1 MNFGKI
7 KEEVVNIFN
16 ICVNTKNI
24 TLLIL
29 AGSIYM
35 MVGGMLRYIL
45 PVYFKE
51 RGASFV
57 GLGFIYSLSHL
68 IPAIIQPIMGW
79 LSDRIGRRKI
89 IIGSVFL
96 TSTIFPMYM
105 YAKSTLGLGVV
116 HSLRNITERASTPAL
131 DAMIGDVT
139 SENERA
145 TVISVYGSIT
155 ALAFVIGS
163 LLSYLVLR
171 FWLGYKGLF
180 YIASIS
186 CFLSS
191 IVLFFKLKESIIRN
205 KVMPKKK
212 VVPNAFINFVSEV
225 KSYKK
230 IIYDRSLRGLFLYH
244 FFFSFALI
252 VYPIYFPILAREV
265 IKVEIEMI
273 PLLGLIGWL
282 VYALTQPF
290 AGRISDKMGKRKPL
304 IAAGLLLSMLSKT
317 MLGFSSSLTTMLV
330 SILLLEIA
338 HGIFRPVASALI
350 VDILPAHERGKYFGM
365 LGSTGVISFAI
376 APFCY
381 AFLANYSIRFV
392 FILATISYLL
402 ALISIIVLVTEKKK
416 E

>member
-1 MNFGKI
+1 MNSGKI

-24 TLLIL
+24 TLLIF

-35 MVGGMLRYIL
+35 MIGGMLRYIL
-45 PVYFKE
+45 PIYFKE

-57 GLGFIYSLSHL
+57 GLGFIYSLSYL

-105 YAKSTLGLGVV
+105 YAKSTLGLGIV
-116 HSLRNITERASTPAL
+116 HSLRNITERASMPAL

-191 IVLFFKLKESIIRN
+191 IVLFFKLKESIIRD
-205 KVMPKKK
+205 KVIQKKK
-212 VVPNAFINFVSEV
+212 GVPNAFINFVSEV

-230 IIYDRSLRGLFLYH
+230 IIHDRSLRGLFLYH

-252 VYPIYFPILAREV
+252 VYPIYFPIMAREV

-304 IAAGLLLSMLSKT
+304 IAAGLILSMLSKT

-338 HGIFRPVASALI
+338 HGIFRPVASALM
-350 VDILPAHERGKYFGM
+350 VDILPADERGKYFGM

-392 FILATISYLL
+392 FILSSISYLL
-402 ALISIIVLVTEKKK
+402 ALISILVLVTEKKK

>member
-57 GLGFIYSLSHL
+57 GLGFIYSLSYL

-212 VVPNAFINFVSEV
+212 GVPNAFINFVSEV

-230 IIYDRSLRGLFLYH
+230 II
-244 FFFSFALI
+244 
-252 VYPIYFPILAREV
+252 
-265 IKVEIEMI
+265 
-273 PLLGLIGWL
+273 
-282 VYALTQPF
+282 
-290 AGRISDKMGKRKPL
+290 
-304 IAAGLLLSMLSKT
+304 
-317 MLGFSSSLTTMLV
+317 SSS
-330 SILLLEIA
+330 
-338 HGIFRPVASALI
+338 
-350 VDILPAHERGKYFGM
+350 
-365 LGSTGVISFAI
+365 
-376 APFCY
+376 
-381 AFLANYSIRFV
+381 
-392 FILATISYLL
+392 
-402 ALISIIVLVTEKKK
+402 VLH
-416 E
+416 

>member
-35 MVGGMLRYIL
+35 LIGGMLRYIL

-57 GLGFIYSLSHL
+57 GLGFIYSLSCL
-68 IPAIIQPIMGW
+68 LPAVIQPIMGW

-105 YAKSTLGLGVV
+105 YAKSTLGLGIV
-116 HSLRNITERASTPAL
+116 HSLRNITERASMPAL

-155 ALAFVIGS
+155 ALVFVIGS

-205 KVMPKKK
+205 KVIQKKK
-212 VVPNAFINFVSEV
+212 DVPNAFINFVSEM

-273 PLLGLIGWL
+273 PLLGLVGWL

-290 AGRISDKMGKRKPL
+290 AGRISDRMGKRKPL
-304 IAAGLLLSMLSKT
+304 IAVGLLLSMLSKI

-338 HGIFRPVASALI
+338 HGIFRPIASALM

-381 AFLANYSIRFV
+381 AFLANHSIRFV
-392 FILATISYLL
+392 FILASISYLL
-402 ALISIIVLVTEKKK
+402 ALISILVLVTEKKK